1 MDKKKYDD
9 YKIESWSASER
20 RVPYH
25 PIIQVQIN
33 RKYAM
38 KSTSKSSLN
47 HERSIP
53 TCLLCE
59 SSSHRR
65 KVD

>member
-9 YKIESWSASER
+9 YKIDSWSASER
-20 RVPYH
+20 RVPCH
-25 PIIQVQIN
+25 PIQQVQIE
-33 RKYAM
+33 RKYAI

-53 TCLLCE
+53 ACSLCE
-59 SSSHRR
+59 SSSLRR